1 MVGIIV
7 KKYEHFNRSMGK
19 YITSRSH
26 YEKEMAEGGYVPF
39 EVAEKMAE
47 SYKARHE
54 GGYNGIS
61 NKAMEVCKAAKS
73 MADKKGNLRIGT
85 RLQKAMENVGVS
97 FDMSK
102 LPKHYQEDLSKGGIE

>member
-1 MVGIIV
+1 MPSIIV
-7 KKYEHFNRSMGK
+7 KRYEHFNRAMGK

-26 YEKEMAEGGYVPF
+26 YEKEMAKGGYVPF

-47 SYKARHE
+47 SYKSKHN

-61 NKAMEVCKAAKS
+61 SKAMEVCKAAKD

-85 RLQKAMENVGVS
+85 KLQKGMENVGVS

-102 LPKHYQEDLSKGGIE
+102 LPKHYQDIEQGGLY